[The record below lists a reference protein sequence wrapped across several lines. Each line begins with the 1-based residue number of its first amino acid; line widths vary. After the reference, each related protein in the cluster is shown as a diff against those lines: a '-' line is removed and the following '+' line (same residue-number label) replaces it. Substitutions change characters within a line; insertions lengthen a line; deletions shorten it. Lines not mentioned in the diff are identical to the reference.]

1 MNLPVRN
8 STDFLVVCL
17 TLISFPVLPE
27 IKKLIM
33 KKISLKTFFTNLLN
47 QKIKLIS
54 FISLILLFILSAIYL
69 VIFIINHISG

>member
-17 TLISFPVLPE
+17 TLISFPVFPE
-27 IKKLIM
+27 MKKLIM
-33 KKISLKTFFTNLLN
+33 KKISLKIFFTNLLN